1 MFLIITFLIVVI
13 SSGDVTISVLGAK
26 TVTMIFKDTLTADIG
41 EFTTI
46 GSYEPVYTMKI
57 SEKDGD
63 EKQAYDAKSK
73 FIFVTVNH
81 YLHV

>member
-1 MFLIITFLIVVI
+1 
-13 SSGDVTISVLGAK
+13 
-26 TVTMIFKDTLTADIG
+26 MIFKDTLTADIG